1 MHVYR
6 KLMPYEIWR
15 LEEHLLRLSP
25 ADRRL
30 RFFSAVGDAFIAEHC
45 RHVACSGAIVIGY
58 FELGVLRGAAEL
70 HLGEHLGD
78 RAELALTVESDWQ
91 AHHVGTELV
100 DLAITIAENRG
111 VRVIQMLCL
120 LDNRRMQ
127 HVALKF
133 TDRLIIEEDQTE
145 ADVRVPFP
153 TQLSLWQEAV
163 MDSTGL
169 LTCWLDQ
176 FVAATTPAGGEAG
189 VTAV

>member
-15 LEEHLLRLSP
+15 LREHLLRLSP

-45 RHVACSGAIVIGY
+45 RRVACSGAVVIGY
-58 FELGVLRGAAEL
+58 FEVGVLRGAAEL
-70 HLGEHLGD
+70 HLGEHVGD
-78 RAELALTVESDWQ
+78 RAELALTVESEWQ
-91 AHHVGTELV
+91 AHHAGTELL
-100 DLAITIAENRG
+100 DRAITVAENRG

-120 LDNRRMQ
+120 LDNHRMQ

-133 TDRLIIEEDQTE
+133 TDRLVIEENQSE
-145 ADVRVPFP
+145 ADVKVPFP
-153 TQLSLWQEAV
+153 TQVSLWQEAA
-163 MDSTGL
+163 MDGIGL

-176 FVAATTPAGGEAG
+176 FVAPTSPQGDEAE
-189 VTAV
+189 AAAA